1 MEKAYGAGTSSS
13 ERGLLLW
20 KGDTLHVFLVAIF
33 FGFSSSLFHG
43 QMGLLWTQQSQG
55 AGKEMEGGQVP
66 RTLMGTIGVGGGGI
80 GPHCCSTSY
89 HPEGCFCEQT
99 RFGDIS
105 KES

>member
-1 MEKAYGAGTSSS
+1 MGQG
-13 ERGLLLW
+13 RLLW
-20 KGDTLHVFLVAIF
+20 KGDTLYVFLLAIF

-43 QMGLLWTQQSQG
+43 QMGLLWKRQSQG
-55 AGKEMEGGQVP
+55 VGKEMEVARVP
-66 RTLMGTIGVGGGGI
+66 RTLMGTMGVGDGGI
-80 GPHCCSTSY
+80 GPHCRFASY